1 MERFRALNGYQKGV
15 LAVMLVMIVVFTILY
30 PININRVGYLYNETI
45 LVPSEQNG
53 ATVYSGKISGK
64 QTKFTVSEDG
74 AVAFQYGDQTY
85 GPYTV
90 TEDPTAVP
98 EGDDHADEMTG
109 IEVRCGDEI
118 FFRGGMLDWG
128 ENHWLIN
135 EDGTPESL
143 GMLYTISGGVTI
155 DADGNVVDFMEPSVH
170 DILDLLEGPE
180 LTHKGT
186 WMAWFLA
193 VVVCAAT
200 ALSILFADELFRFNL
215 RFVIRNVEDAEPSE
229 WEMMGRYVAWTI
241 MPIMA
246 LGLFIIGL
254 GEV

>member
-45 LVPSEQNG
+45 LVPSEQDG

-90 TEDPTAVP
+90 TEDPAAVP
-98 EGDDHADEMTG
+98 EEDENADAMTG
-109 IEVRCGDEI
+109 IEIRCGDAI
-118 FFRGGMLDWG
+118 AFRGGVLDLG
-128 ENHWLIN
+128 EYRWLTS
-135 EDGTPESL
+135 EDGSPASFGIQIRTGSVIMD
-143 GMLYTISGGVTI
+143 G
-155 DADGNVVDFMEPSVH
+155 DGNVVDPMEPTPEH
-170 DILDLLEGPE
+170 ILDLLEGPE
-180 LTHKGT
+180 LIHKGT
-186 WMAWFLA
+186 WIAWFLA

-200 ALSILFADELFRFNL
+200 ALSILFADELFRWNL

>member
-45 LVPSEQNG
+45 LVPSEQDG

-64 QTKFTVSEDG
+64 RAKFTVSEDG

-98 EGDDHADEMTG
+98 EEDENADAMTG
-109 IEVRCGDEI
+109 IEVRCGDAI
-118 FFRGGMLDWG
+118 AFRGGVLDLG
-128 ENHWLIN
+128 ENRFLIN
-135 EDGTPESL
+135 EDGRL
-143 GMLYTISGGVTI
+143 NNVTVHFEGEEI
-155 DADGNVVDFMEPSVH
+155 DSVAPTAY

-186 WMAWFLA
+186 WIAWFLA

-200 ALSILFADELFRFNL
+200 ALSILFADELFRWNL

-241 MPIMA
+241 MPIMV

-254 GEV
+254 REV